1 MRGFLEEV
9 AADLYGRFGRGVSE
23 LTVLFP
29 SRRARLFFTDAL
41 SRIAAEPL
49 WQPRW
54 QTVDELTTEISGLRS
69 GDRIRLITELY
80 RIYSEFHTEPFDRFY
95 AWGDL
100 LLNDFDTIDKY
111 MIDAGRLFRNISDLK
126 ELEADVSYLTPAQ
139 LGILRSFW
147 ASLAGEGDLSEE
159 KRRFLAVWRT
169 LAEVYRRYKARLAEL
184 GIAYTGMIQ
193 RAAAERIAAGRA
205 ALPGGGGR
213 RYVVAGFNALSHGR
227 KRGFGFL
234 ASWGGGGFYLEYH
247 RY

>member
-205 ALPGGGGR
+205 ALPGGGR
-213 RYVVAGFNALSHGR
+213 PRYVAGGSNALSECEER
-227 KRGFGFL
+227 
-234 ASWGGGGFYLEYH
+234 
-247 RY
+247 

>member
-9 AADLYGRFGRGVSE
+9 GGGLYGRFGRGVSG
-23 LTVLFP
+23 LAGLLP

-126 ELEADVSYLTPAQ
+126 ELEADVSYQ
-139 LGILRSFW
+139 IR
-147 ASLAGEGDLSEE
+147 
-159 KRRFLAVWRT
+159 
-169 LAEVYRRYKARLAEL
+169 
-184 GIAYTGMIQ
+184 
-193 RAAAERIAAGRA
+193 
-205 ALPGGGGR
+205 
-213 RYVVAGFNALSHGR
+213 
-227 KRGFGFL
+227 
-234 ASWGGGGFYLEYH
+234 
-247 RY
+247 